1 MADATLDAR
10 GLTCPMPVL
19 KARKAL
25 MGIKPGATLAVLA
38 TDPGTTRD
46 FAALCE
52 ATGHVLLDSREADG
66 VFSFLIRRAA

>member
-1 MADATLDAR
+1 MPDATLDAR

-25 MGIKPGATLAVLA
+25 MGVKPGGTLRVLA
-38 TDPGTTRD
+38 TDPGTVRD

-52 ATGHVLLDSREADG
+52 ATGHVLLESGEADG

>member
-25 MGIKPGATLAVLA
+25 QGLKPGATLEVLA

-46 FAALCE
+46 FQALCE
-52 ATGHVLLDSREADG
+52 ATGHQLLQSGERDG
-66 VFSFLIRRAA
+66 IFNFLIRRAA

>member
-25 MGIKPGATLAVLA
+25 QGIKPGGTLAVLA
-38 TDPGTTRD
+38 TDPGATRD
-46 FAALCE
+46 FVALCD
-52 ATGHVLLDSREADG
+52 AVGHELVESKEENG

>member
-19 KARKAL
+19 KARTAL
-25 MGIKPGATLAVLA
+25 KGIAPGAVLQVLA

-46 FAALCE
+46 FVALCE
-52 ATGHVLLDSREADG
+52 ATGHHLLESREQDG
-66 VFSFLIRRAA
+66 IYSFRIRRAA